1 MEIYDIILTP
11 KTDYIFLKLEE
22 QIKKFKELFPEE
34 TENVEQ
40 KVKLLMTIS
49 IMASN
54 NKLVFLKLKKKFKL
68 LVRKVQ
74 NIELNKKII
83 ITEEFV
89 PFSFSN
95 LEVIKMVGFKMD
107 ISENIYLKDTF
118 KLNEYLDKMYNAKI
132 IIKQRNISQLNL
144 GGQNE
149 SITN

>member
-1 MEIYDIILTP
+1 MR
-11 KTDYIFLKLEE
+11 
-22 QIKKFKELFPEE
+22 KF
-34 TENVEQ
+34 
-40 KVKLLMTIS
+40 
-49 IMASN
+49 
-54 NKLVFLKLKKKFKL
+54 
-68 LVRKVQ
+68 Q
-74 NIELNKKII
+74 NIELNNKII

-89 PFSFSN
+89 SFSFSN

-107 ISENIYLKDTF
+107 ISENIYLKDIF

>member
-54 NKLVFLKLKKKFKL
+54 NKLVFLKLKKKF
-68 LVRKVQ
+68 
-74 NIELNKKII
+74 
-83 ITEEFV
+83 
-89 PFSFSN
+89 
-95 LEVIKMVGFKMD
+95 
-107 ISENIYLKDTF
+107 
-118 KLNEYLDKMYNAKI
+118 
-132 IIKQRNISQLNL
+132 
-144 GGQNE
+144 
-149 SITN
+149 

>member
-22 QIKKFKELFPEE
+22 QIKKFKELFQEE

-74 NIELNKKII
+74 NIELNNKII
-83 ITEEFV
+83 ITEEFA

>member
-74 NIELNKKII
+74 NIELNNKII

-89 PFSFSN
+89 SFSFSN

>member
-22 QIKKFKELFPEE
+22 QIKKFKELFQEE

-74 NIELNKKII
+74 NIELNNKII

-107 ISENIYLKDTF
+107 ISENIYLKDIF

>member
-22 QIKKFKELFPEE
+22 QIKKFKELFSEE

-74 NIELNKKII
+74 NIELNNKII

-89 PFSFSN
+89 PFYFSN
-95 LEVIKMVGFKMD
+95 LEVIKMVDFKMD
-107 ISENIYLKDTF
+107 ISGNIYLKDTF